1 MPQLS
6 IETFVSQYFWL
17 IIFLFGFYYFCFME
31 VIPKFSEILKTRAKI
46 ESLGAGSETTKTVE
60 NPTMVK
66 GVNFLINELSAM
78 NTSSSKANAAA
89 DHSSVFANSNK
100 TWATSIK

>member
-1 MPQLS
+1 
-6 IETFVSQYFWL
+6 
-17 IIFLFGFYYFCFME
+17 ME

-78 NTSSSKANAAA
+78 NSSSSKANAAA

-100 TWATSIK
+100 T

>member
-1 MPQLS
+1 
-6 IETFVSQYFWL
+6 
-17 IIFLFGFYYFCFME
+17 ME

-46 ESLGAGSETTKTVE
+46 ESLGAGPETTKTVE

-78 NTSSSKANAAA
+78 NTTSSKANATA

-100 TWATSIK
+100 T